1 MPAVKVTSER
11 DSTALIFQLKARTS
25 GAKVLAAYSKQTLL
39 DTEGARLCRAEDG
52 SAVDLARPLLDQIA
66 DGELLTVTEALAAA
80 AAPEEE
86 PEPRAEDP
94 PEEEAPLP
102 LPEPPSMDAS
112 FEQIAIPEPPMDAFL
127 ARELEELA
135 VEREAAVAVVDAAE
149 ATALGAADAALAL
162 EVARAASEVALP
174 LRSFVFSCYPDRLA
188 ALDAVG
194 ASMGAAL
201 RDGDAP
207 ILVVGGV
214 GAGAVAVALGAE
226 RGAGEAVRVV
236 AWPRGAVGAGCA
248 AKLAK
253 ENGVDV
259 EIYAGGGH
267 EVDLVEG
274 MPSEEGALGGVVLD
288 VGDDGFVEPEALR
301 RLAALARAGLVNAA
315 TPVAPRTVQVVG
327 VLAARDSDACAG
339 FDCSAFDRRLRCDLP
354 RESLRATEACWREA
368 SRPFAL
374 RTWSAAAT
382 IAAAE
387 DAGGRTVTVAE
398 ATTTVLG
405 GVACAACWLRLDYGD
420 GVVLETKPPP
430 MVRDDRGDRK
440 AGERPWRYTVI
451 PLPGGRVAV
460 DAGEKASLEVACDGF
475 LDGLEVRSL
484 ALDGEEAFTNINPA
498 NNDRLDVPRWHWPML
513 ADEPRN
519 ACFARAIERAVA
531 RAAKRRRGEADE
543 EVHVLDIGAGSGLL
557 SLAAKRAGAASCVA
571 VEAQPSVAAA
581 AVSCVLDN
589 LGGEEARVAPRS
601 PADDDGA
608 LDVEVDGVRVVSRH
622 SSALYVEDDEYDV
635 RDDDDAS
642 SDDDAGPAPGRSAL
656 PRRADVLVS
665 EIFGQALLEEG
676 CVSTFVDA
684 TERLL
689 TDDADV
695 VPARGAIH
703 ATPVE
708 WPARK
713 SGGGVDYGSLV
724 CLHRAMGAADDVYSS
739 VLLDEDVVDV
749 APPQPAFDFDFR
761 WPEDARPGVCELVF
775 TAQRD
780 AVVTA
785 IALHFDLDMDDAE
798 TYDSRTCDGWHWG
811 RPVYVLP
818 TPVRVAAGATL
829 PVTLATNGDFPQLHR
844 VEKVRVALDAAC
856 AAKDLR
862 HGRVAYASED
872 AANGLVG
879 PMLAAKGRDAKA
891 RADLKARF
899 DPVKEPGARAA
910 LCLAFVAEFR
920 RLARTPNVAVDPI
933 AVQDLLVNLPYVVP
947 QFALP
952 GDAYK
957 ERPGGVAAINGVPFE
972 K

>member
-25 GAKVLAAYSKQTLL
+25 GAKVLAAYAKQTLL

-66 DGELLTVTEALAAA
+66 DGELLTVTDAPAAA

-86 PEPRAEDP
+86 PEPRAEEA
-94 PEEEAPLP
+94 PEEEEPSP
-102 LPEPPSMDAS
+102 PPEPPSMDAS

-174 LRSFVFSCYPDRLA
+174 CGPSCSRATRTASRRSTPSARPWARRSA
-188 ALDAVG
+188 TAT
-194 ASMGAAL
+194 
-201 RDGDAP
+201 P

-301 RLAALARAGLVNAA
+301 RLAALTRAGLANAA

-354 RESLRATEACWREA
+354 RESLRATARLA
-368 SRPFAL
+368 RGVAAL
-374 RTWSAAAT
+374 RAA
-382 IAAAE
+382 
-387 DAGGRTVTVAE
+387 DLVRGRDDRRRRGRRGRTVTVAE

-405 GVACAACWLRLDYGD
+405 GVARGVLAAARL
-420 GVVLETKPPP
+420 
-430 MVRDDRGDRK
+430 
-440 AGERPWRYTVI
+440 
-451 PLPGGRVAV
+451 
-460 DAGEKASLEVACDGF
+460 
-475 LDGLEVRSL
+475 
-484 ALDGEEAFTNINPA
+484 
-498 NNDRLDVPRWHWPML
+498 
-513 ADEPRN
+513 
-519 ACFARAIERAVA
+519 
-531 RAAKRRRGEADE
+531 RRRRPA
-543 EVHVLDIGAGSGLL
+543 
-557 SLAAKRAGAASCVA
+557 
-571 VEAQPSVAAA
+571 VAAA

-642 SDDDAGPAPGRSAL
+642 SDDDDAGPAHGRSAL

-713 SGGGVDYGSLV
+713 GAGGVDYGS
-724 CLHRAMGAADDVYSS
+724 SS
-739 VLLDEDVVDV
+739 
-749 APPQPAFDFDFR
+749 ACTGP
-761 WPEDARPGVCELVF
+761 WARPTPTRPCSRRGRRRRRAAAAGLRLRLPLARGRAAGVCELVF

-829 PVTLATNGDFPQLHR
+829 PVTLATNGDFQLHR

-879 PMLAAKGRDAKA
+879 PMLAAKGRE
-891 RADLKARF
+891 RADLKRASTRQRT
-899 DPVKEPGARAA
+899 GRAA

-933 AVQDLLVNLPYVVP
+933 AVQDLP
-947 QFALP
+947 
-952 GDAYK
+952 
-957 ERPGGVAAINGVPFE
+957 
-972 K
+972 

>member
-11 DSTALIFQLKARTS
+11 DSTALIFQLKAKTS
-25 GAKVLAAYSKQTLL
+25 GAKVLAAYAKQTLL

-66 DGELLTVTEALAAA
+66 DGELLTVIDAPAAA
-80 AAPEEE
+80 AAPDEE
-86 PEPRAEDP
+86 PEPRAEEA
-94 PEEEAPLP
+94 PEEEEPSP
-102 LPEPPSMDAS
+102 PPEPPSMDAS

-149 ATALGAADAALAL
+149 AAALGAADAALAL

-201 RDGDAP
+201 GDGDAP

-267 EVDLVEG
+267 EVDLV
-274 MPSEEGALGGVVLD
+274 
-288 VGDDGFVEPEALR
+288 
-301 RLAALARAGLVNAA
+301 
-315 TPVAPRTVQVVG
+315 VG

-339 FDCSAFDRRLRCDLP
+339 FDCSAFDRRLRCDL
-354 RESLRATEACWREA
+354 RASRSARGGVLARGVAALRAADLVRG
-368 SRPFAL
+368 RDD
-374 RTWSAAAT
+374 RRR
-382 IAAAE
+382 
-387 DAGGRTVTVAE
+387 GRRGRTVTVAE

-405 GVACAACWLRLDYGD
+405 GVACAACWLRLDFGD

-475 LDGLEVRSL
+475 LDGLE
-484 ALDGEEAFTNINPA
+484 
-498 NNDRLDVPRWHWPML
+498 
-513 ADEPRN
+513 
-519 ACFARAIERAVA
+519 
-531 RAAKRRRGEADE
+531 RRRGEADE

-642 SDDDAGPAPGRSAL
+642 SDDDDAGPAHGRSAL

-933 AVQDLLVNLPYVVP
+933 AVRTP
-947 QFALP
+947 
-952 GDAYK
+952 
-957 ERPGGVAAINGVPFE
+957 
-972 K
+972 

>member
-1 MPAVKVTSER
+1 M
-11 DSTALIFQLKARTS
+11 
-25 GAKVLAAYSKQTLL
+25 
-39 DTEGARLCRAEDG
+39 
-52 SAVDLARPLLDQIA
+52 
-66 DGELLTVTEALAAA
+66 
-80 AAPEEE
+80 
-86 PEPRAEDP
+86 
-94 PEEEAPLP
+94 
-102 LPEPPSMDAS
+102 
-112 FEQIAIPEPPMDAFL
+112 
-127 ARELEELA
+127 
-135 VEREAAVAVVDAAE
+135 
-149 ATALGAADAALAL
+149 
-162 EVARAASEVALP
+162 
-174 LRSFVFSCYPDRLA
+174 
-188 ALDAVG
+188 
-194 ASMGAAL
+194 
-201 RDGDAP
+201 
-207 ILVVGGV
+207 
-214 GAGAVAVALGAE
+214 
-226 RGAGEAVRVV
+226 
-236 AWPRGAVGAGCA
+236 
-248 AKLAK
+248 
-253 ENGVDV
+253 
-259 EIYAGGGH
+259 
-267 EVDLVEG
+267 
-274 MPSEEGALGGVVLD
+274 
-288 VGDDGFVEPEALR
+288 
-301 RLAALARAGLVNAA
+301 
-315 TPVAPRTVQVVG
+315 
-327 VLAARDSDACAG
+327 
-339 FDCSAFDRRLRCDLP
+339 
-354 RESLRATEACWREA
+354 
-368 SRPFAL
+368 
-374 RTWSAAAT
+374 
-382 IAAAE
+382 
-387 DAGGRTVTVAE
+387 
-398 ATTTVLG
+398 
-405 GVACAACWLRLDYGD
+405 
-420 GVVLETKPPP
+420 
-430 MVRDDRGDRK
+430 
-440 AGERPWRYTVI
+440 
-451 PLPGGRVAV
+451 
-460 DAGEKASLEVACDGF
+460 
-475 LDGLEVRSL
+475 
-484 ALDGEEAFTNINPA
+484 
-498 NNDRLDVPRWHWPML
+498 
-513 ADEPRN
+513 
-519 ACFARAIERAVA
+519 
-531 RAAKRRRGEADE
+531 
-543 EVHVLDIGAGSGLL
+543 
-557 SLAAKRAGAASCVA
+557 
-571 VEAQPSVAAA
+571 
-581 AVSCVLDN
+581 
-589 LGGEEARVAPRS
+589 
-601 PADDDGA
+601 
-608 LDVEVDGVRVVSRH
+608 
-622 SSALYVEDDEYDV
+622 
-635 RDDDDAS
+635 
-642 SDDDAGPAPGRSAL
+642 
-656 PRRADVLVS
+656 
-665 EIFGQALLEEG
+665 
-676 CVSTFVDA
+676 STFVDA

-713 SGGGVDYGSLV
+713 GGGGVDYGSLV

-899 DPVKEPGARAA
+899 EPAKDPEQRAA